1 VIALSL
7 PRMASLKWLALL
19 SAGLFLVAPAQG
31 RSDPRRDELKA
42 MQAQIQS
49 LQREIAKG
57 EENRGEVSDQLAES
71 ERSISEA
78 QRHLRDIADD
88 RQAVEAEIRRLQ
100 AQQRQLEDEQQ
111 LMRKQLGETLYR
123 TYVEGGAA
131 GARRMLGG
139 TDPNQMTRDA
149 YYLQLIAQERAANI
163 ERARQA
169 LEQLQSV
176 QQQAEARR
184 AELLRLEKER
194 SREQQRLVDERNK
207 RRSVLR
213 EVAERLRA
221 QRHDMQ
227 SLQQN
232 QQRLEKLLQGLDR
245 IERERQARLK
255 AQAAQQKS
263 SRSARSAASAA
274 GERSG
279 TRGEAQSGSAPSGVA
294 ETVVEEGASNAS
306 GGNFARLQGRLRW
319 PVKGELY
326 GRFGTPRAEAGGNWR
341 GVFIRAAAGSEV
353 RAVAD
358 GTVAYADWLRGFG
371 NLLIIDH
378 GNAYM
383 SIYANND
390 SLFKTPGQRVK
401 AGEAIASI
409 GASGGQEESGLY
421 FELRHQGQAIDPAK
435 WMLGK

>member
-1 VIALSL
+1 MIALSL

-19 SAGLFLVAPAQG
+19 SAGLFLVAQAQAQG
-31 RSDPRRDELKA
+31 RNDPRRDELKA

-57 EENRGEVSDQLAES
+57 EESRGEVSDQLAES

-78 QRHLRDIADD
+78 QRHLREIADD

-100 AQQRQLEDEQQ
+100 VQQRQLEDEQQ

-139 TDPNQMTRDA
+139 TDPNQMARDA
-149 YYLQLIAQERAANI
+149 YYLQLIAQERAENI

-169 LEQLQSV
+169 LEQLQAV

-184 AELLRLEKER
+184 AELLRLETER
-194 SREQQRLVDERNK
+194 SRAQQRLIDERNK

-255 AQAAQQKS
+255 AQAARQKS
-263 SRSARSAASAA
+263 SRSAGKSAEGSSA
-274 GERSG
+274 RVQ
-279 TRGEAQSGSAPSGVA
+279 AQSSSGPSGVV
-294 ETVVEEGASNAS
+294 EDVVEEGASNAG
-306 GGNFARLQGRLRW
+306 GGNFARQQGHLRW

-341 GVFIRAAAGSEV
+341 GVFIRAATGSEV

-358 GTVAYADWLRGFG
+358 GTVVYADWLRGFG

-378 GNAYM
+378 SIAYM

-435 WMLGK
+435 WMVGK